1 MIELLA
7 QTTSSSDPS
16 GAATAAIA
24 AFGLVYAIFI
34 LVMVAF
40 YVFIAYMIVKR
51 AGYNPWLSL
60 LILVPLANFI
70 MLLIFAFSEW
80 PVQKENAALRAQLAG
95 AGGGAYPGTAYAP
108 PPSGP
113 PMTTG

>member
-1 MIELLA
+1 MIEFLA
-7 QTTSSSDPS
+7 QSSTSSDPS

-24 AFGLVYAIFI
+24 AFGLVYAIFV

-80 PVQKENAALRAQLAG
+80 PVQRENAALRAQLSG
-95 AGGGAYPGTAYAP
+95 AGGAPTYAP

-113 PMTTG
+113 PMTTS

>member
-7 QTTSSSDPS
+7 QSSSNDPS
-16 GAATAAIA
+16 GAATALIA
-24 AFGLVYAIFI
+24 ALGVVYAIVI

-51 AGYNPWLSL
+51 AGYNPWLGL
-60 LILVPLANFI
+60 LILVPLANFV
-70 MLLIFAFSEW
+70 MLLVFAFSEW
-80 PVQKENAALRAQLAG
+80 PVQRENRALRAQLAG
-95 AGGGAYPGTAYAP
+95 TGGGLYTGTAIP
-108 PPSGP
+108 PPVGP

>member
-40 YVFIAYMIVKR
+40 YCFIAYMIVKR
-51 AGYNPWLSL
+51 AGYNPWLGL
-60 LILVPLANFI
+60 LILVPLVNFVMI
-70 MLLIFAFSEW
+70 LIFAFSEW
-80 PVQKENAALRAQLAG
+80 PVQRENAALRAQLAS
-95 AGGGAYPGTAYAP
+95 AGGGGTYPGTAYAP
-108 PPSGP
+108 PPGP
-113 PMTTG
+113 PMTTS

>member
-1 MIELLA
+1 MIEFLA
-7 QTTSSSDPS
+7 QSSSSSDAS

-80 PVQKENAALRAQLAG
+80 PVQRENAALRAQLSG
-95 AGGGAYPGTAYAP
+95 AGGAPPGTTYAP

-113 PMTTG
+113 PMTTS

>member
-7 QTTSSSDPS
+7 QSTSNDPS

-24 AFGLVYAIFI
+24 AFGLVYAIFV
-34 LVMVAF
+34 LVMIAF
-40 YVFIAYMIVKR
+40 YVFIAYMIVNR

-60 LILVPLANFI
+60 LILVPLANFV

-80 PVQKENAALRAQLAG
+80 PVQRENRALRAQLAG
-95 AGGGAYPGTAYAP
+95 AGGAPYPGTTYAP

>member
-7 QTTSSSDPS
+7 QSSNEPS

-24 AFGLVYAIFI
+24 AFGLIYVIFI
-34 LVMVAF
+34 LALIAFGVLCYYLVA
-40 YVFIAYMIVKR
+40 KK

-60 LILVPLANFI
+60 LMLVPVAN
-70 MLLIFAFSEW
+70 LIVSMIFVFGEW
-80 PVQKENAALRAQLAG
+80 PIQAENRALRAQLAG
-95 AGGGAYPGTAYAP
+95 GGGAGYPGTTYPP

>member
-7 QTTSSSDPS
+7 QSSSSDPS
-16 GAATAAIA
+16 GAAAAALA
-24 AFGLVYAIFI
+24 AFGLIYAIVV
-34 LVMVAF
+34 LVMIAF
-40 YVFIAYMIVKR
+40 YVFIAYMIVNR

-60 LILVPLANFI
+60 LILVPLVNFV

-80 PVQKENAALRAQLAG
+80 PVQRENRALRAQLAG
-95 AGGGAYPGTAYAP
+95 GGAPYPGTTYAP

-113 PMTTG
+113 DLTKG